1 MSSSL
6 ILYHERAL
14 LRSQNSK
21 TSAYSLLSLA
31 DFFHSQISQPLF
43 LSPQLYRSHPFLR
56 MSDLTA
62 EDLIEQK
69 KERGPFQNYSLQPA
83 LKILSLFLKLDSV
96 FISPFYLGK
105 Q

>member
-6 ILYHERAL
+6 ILSLYHERAL
-14 LRSQNSK
+14 LPSQNSK

-43 LSPQLYRSHPFLR
+43 LSPQLYRSHPFFLR

-69 KERGPFQNYSLQPA
+69 EERGRFQNYSLQPA
-83 LKILSLFLKLDSV
+83 LKILSLF
-96 FISPFYLGK
+96 
-105 Q
+105 